1 MGDFANISDNIVEEL
16 LKIVPISYFLTED
29 FKKKREENGFSG
41 RWNMCSTMVTFKGNN
56 ILASPI
62 EKTNLVLEKF
72 CQELSEN
79 SNRTLYNFISIVIK
93 GYCNYKNTKVDL
105 NNMRVLLR
113 SLGVVSISKLEQYDS
128 NSLFITNIITEN
140 NPTANYTKTYRNILS
155 YIYKLCKDYERHE
168 SAYRG
173 RQEEDLRDLIVSSLN
188 SVFIGTN
195 SSGETFNRTGKT
207 DIITKAP
214 DNSNIFIAECKIWRG
229 EKMFLEAIDQL
240 LGYVTWRD
248 TKTALILFVK
258 NSGIVEIIDKA
269 KSTIAQHPC
278 YVGFKTET
286 EDSSFAYIFH
296 TKDDSQSHI
305 ALELMIFHYPE

>member
-1 MGDFANISDNIVEEL
+1 MGDFANISYNIVEEL

-29 FKKKREENGFSG
+29 FEKLCEENGFSG
-41 RWNMCSTMVTFKGNN
+41 RWSMCRTMVTFKGNN

-93 GYCNYKNTKVDL
+93 GYCNYKDTKVDL

-113 SLGVVSISKLEQYDS
+113 SLGVVSISELEQYDS

-155 YIYKLCKDYERHE
+155 YIYKLCKEYEQHE
-168 SAYRG
+168 NTYKG
-173 RQEEDLRDLIVSSLN
+173 KQEEDLRDHIISALNTVSLGIN
-188 SVFIGTN
+188 STA
-195 SSGETFNRTGKT
+195 ETFNHTGKT
-207 DIITKAP
+207 DMITKSA
-214 DNSNIFIAECKIWRG
+214 DGNNIFMAECKIWRG

-248 TKTALILFVK
+248 TRTALILFVK
-258 NSGIVEIIDKA
+258 NRGIADIIKKA
-269 KSTIAQHPC
+269 TSTIIQHPC
-278 YVGFKTET
+278 FVCYNTQSE
-286 EDSSFAYIFH
+286 ESSFSYIFH
-296 TKDDSQSHI
+296 TKDDAQSQI
-305 ALELMIFHYPE
+305 ALELMLFHYPE